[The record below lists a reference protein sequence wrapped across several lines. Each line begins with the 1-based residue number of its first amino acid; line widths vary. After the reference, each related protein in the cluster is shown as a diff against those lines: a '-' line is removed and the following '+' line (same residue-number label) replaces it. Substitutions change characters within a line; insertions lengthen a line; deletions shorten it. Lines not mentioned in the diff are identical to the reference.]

1 MNIRIVFLS
10 SLSMT
15 SAFTIPTTTKT
26 YATKITSKSAL
37 ATFEQSRHNRGN
49 KSPLG
54 MTANAQ
60 GGGTK
65 KRRKRKEG
73 KEVTAAN
80 KNDGTSEATTTTAA
94 ANDAAENIVP
104 ISPRPNTVVLPVRDI
119 RDVLSGSDSAPSS
132 SAVLQEDE
140 EWEYYDDDD
149 DDEEDSKASI
159 PDRNTKRRLD
169 DSMEQLLADARRMR
183 ADGGVQS
190 AKETDKAMSDTFFE
204 VISTIVTIDFFVV
217 IALLVWFLAGIF
229 CSSVLKNDAVQ
240 IAFNMNFERVTQ
252 PALGILMIGSV
263 AGGEF
268 DASSHILL
276 TSFSC
281 ADEIFFT

>member
-1 MNIRIVFLS
+1 
-10 SLSMT
+10 
-15 SAFTIPTTTKT
+15 
-26 YATKITSKSAL
+26 
-37 ATFEQSRHNRGN
+37 
-49 KSPLG
+49 

-268 DASSHILL
+268 DASSYILVL
-276 TSFSC
+276 TLFSC